1 MILDIVNYGLQ
12 LSASQIITMEKKK
25 KNENPLLI
33 YPAQSTC
40 VEF

>member
-12 LSASQIITMEKKK
+12 LSASQTITMEKKK
-25 KNENPLLI
+25 NENHPLI
-33 YPAQSTC
+33 YPAQSIC